1 MIFRDRHLDL
11 SRTSKKDI
19 LEVRRHM
26 GFVFQNYNL
35 YQNKTALENV
45 TEGLIYGH
53 HVPKAEAIER
63 GKQALDKV
71 GLSDRYDYYPSQ
83 LSGGQQ
89 QRVGI
94 ARAIA
99 PNPYLILF
107 DEPTSALDPE
117 LVGGILDLLKQLAEE
132 GITML
137 VVTHEMGFARDVAS
151 RVVFMDGGVIVE
163 QGTPKEI
170 FTLPKEQR
178 NRDFLRR
185 IIGNEDDYVI

>member
-35 YQNKTALENV
+35 YQNKMALENV
-45 TEGLIYGH
+45 TAGLIYGH

-178 NRDFLRR
+178 TRDFLRR

>member
-26 GFVFQNYNL
+26 GFVFQNYNR
-35 YQNKTALENV
+35 YQNKMALENV

-178 NRDFLRR
+178 TRDFLRR